1 MGSSGGIVDR
11 HQWNRRDGK
20 ELALRL
26 VEFPLRHSVIPST
39 LGRNAPEFT
48 PFRLF
53 SFCRWASVLGL
64 TLLLGCTDAPNPS
77 LQTSDFVDALRENGF
92 APEIIEIVVPT
103 HETEGKS
110 ELHLRVDGFAYNLG
124 EYDLSSPESI
134 RRLRE
139 EKFSPGS
146 ENNSTPY
153 TFENLNLVLSC
164 DRRPDSEHLEVF
176 RGIRPPIDVRQ
187 AGWFLY
193 PLGICLTIA
202 AFIFV
207 ERWFALRLSRTI
219 PKHFE
224 NSLHSGQITDEEMS
238 ASSAAERLAS
248 VAAREEPVPDVLR
261 AYARMEISGME
272 RGVFLLEIIV
282 GIAPLI
288 GLLGTVTGLV
298 RVFSGMPADSGAA
311 DASAFSEGIAMS
323 LLTTIIGL
331 AIAIPS
337 LVGHSFLS
345 RVIDNRATKLEW
357 LAERLSESRNPNKN
371 T

>member
-1 MGSSGGIVDR
+1 M
-11 HQWNRRDGK
+11 
-20 ELALRL
+20 
-26 VEFPLRHSVIPST
+26 P
-39 LGRNAPEFT
+39 PEIT

-77 LQTSDFVDALRENGF
+77 LRTSDFVDALRENGF
-92 APEIIEIVVPT
+92 APEIIETVVPT
-103 HETEGKS
+103 HETGGKS
-110 ELHLRVDGFAYNLG
+110 ELRLRVEGFDYNLG

-139 EKFSPGS
+139 EKFSSGS

-153 TFENLNLVLSC
+153 TFENLNLILTC
-164 DRRPDSEHLEVF
+164 DRRPDSDHLEVF

-202 AFIFV
+202 VFIFV

-219 PKHFE
+219 PKHIE
-224 NSLHSGQITDEEMS
+224 DSLHSGQITDGEMS
-238 ASSAAERLAS
+238 DRSAAERLAS
-248 VAAREEPVPDVLR
+248 VAAREGPAPDILR

-298 RVFSGMPADSGAA
+298 RVFSGMSADSGAP
-311 DASAFSEGIAMS
+311 DASAFSEGIAMA

-357 LAERLSESRNPNKN
+357 LTERLSESRNPNKN